1 MALTF
6 IGGIILCLLSIVMS
20 TLIDGNSFGPLIG
33 PSSFLLVFGCAIG
46 ASIISYEMA
55 DITNLPKAIMAA
67 MKTSVIDYSARINK
81 YSELADLARRDGLL
95 ALDDHADALEDEFVK
110 YGIQMLTDG
119 VDETTLRSEL
129 SAWIDALNERHA
141 VAPSILRKLATYAPA
156 FGMVGT
162 VIGLINMLGNL
173 ASPESLGSG
182 MAVALLTT
190 LYGALF
196 ANLLFQPIAERLEQT
211 HELEMTQLM
220 FDADAI
226 LAIQSGTTPRNLV
239 SHLESMRPPAERIG
253 FDERS
258 NKERDAA

>member
-6 IGGIILCLLSIVMS
+6 IGGIVLCLLSIVAA

-46 ASIISYEMA
+46 ASMISYELDDLKA
-55 DITNLPKAIMAA
+55 LPKAIIAA
-67 MKTSVIDYSARINK
+67 TKATVTDFSARINK

-95 ALDDHADALEDEFVK
+95 ALDEHAGALEDPFVE

-119 VDETTLRSEL
+119 VDETTLRDEL
-129 SAWIDALNERHA
+129 TAWIDSLNERHA
-141 VAPSILRKLATYAPA
+141 IAPSILRKLATYAPA

-196 ANLLFQPIAERLEQT
+196 ANLLFQPIAERLEQV
-211 HELEMTQLM
+211 HEAEMARLM

-226 LAIQSGTTPRNLV
+226 LAIQAGTTPRNLV
-239 SHLESMRPPAERIG
+239 SHLESMRPPAERVG
-253 FDERS
+253 FDSR
-258 NKERDAA
+258 NGKEQEAA